1 MSSQTTTHYLALSNT
16 TIFYR
21 TAGSAE
27 KPTILL
33 LHGFPTSSHMY
44 RNLIPLLSQK
54 YHVVAPD
61 FPGFGFTTASPDYK
75 YTFASITTTLGEF
88 LDALNVKVFSLY
100 IFDYGAPVGLRLA
113 LQRPQAVRA
122 LITQNG
128 NAYLDGIG
136 DGFSA
141 IKQYWMTGSAEDREG
156 LRQSLL
162 SFDSVKWQ
170 YENGTPHPERIAPE
184 TWTLDHALMS
194 RKGNQEI
201 QLDLLKDYETNVQL
215 YPKFQEWFRNRQV
228 PTLIAWGKN
237 DLLFVRPGAEAYK
250 RDLPNAEFH
259 LLDAGHFA
267 GETETLEIGSLI
279 LEFLG
284 KNGI

>member
-1 MSSQTTTHYLALSNT
+1 
-16 TIFYR
+16 
-21 TAGSAE
+21 
-27 KPTILL
+27 
-33 LHGFPTSSHMY
+33 MY

-54 YHVVAPD
+54 YCVVAPD
-61 FPGFGFTTASPDYK
+61 FPGFGFTTVSPDYE
-75 YTFASITTTLGEF
+75 YTFANMATTLGEF
-88 LDALNVKVFSLY
+88 LDALNIKTFSMY
-100 IFDYGAPVGLRLA
+100 IFDYGAPIGLRLA

-128 NAYLDGIG
+128 NAYLEGVGEVLVPIT
-136 DGFSA
+136 
-141 IKQYWMTGSAEDREG
+141 KYWMTGSAEDREV
-156 LRQSLL
+156 LRQGLL
-162 SFDSVKWQ
+162 SFDAVKSQ
-170 YENGTPHPERIAPE
+170 YENGTTHPERIAPE

-194 RKGNQEI
+194 REGNQEI
-201 QLDLLKDYETNVQL
+201 QLDLFKDYETNVQL
-215 YPKFQEWFRNRQV
+215 YPKFQEWFRNSQV

-237 DLLFVRPGAEAYK
+237 DLLFVQPGAEAYK

-267 GETETLEIGSLI
+267 GETETQEIGRLI